1 MQHSHCKYLDR
12 INEVTCKVLG
22 YLDEDVIKADP
33 DPEYQTAARLESHAG
48 LPCISFTVPC

>member
-12 INEVTCKVLG
+12 INEVTCNVLG